1 VSASSRKL
9 LIVTSDY
16 HMLRAMKEF
25 SYAMPDVELVPCP
38 VTGPDGRNPWSK
50 LSSLKL
56 WFNEYVKYLLALL
69 RIGTGN

>member
-1 VSASSRKL
+1 
-9 LIVTSDY
+9 
-16 HMLRAMKEF
+16 
-25 SYAMPDVELVPCP
+25 MPDVELVPCP
-38 VTGPDGRNPWSK
+38 VSGPDGRNPWSK